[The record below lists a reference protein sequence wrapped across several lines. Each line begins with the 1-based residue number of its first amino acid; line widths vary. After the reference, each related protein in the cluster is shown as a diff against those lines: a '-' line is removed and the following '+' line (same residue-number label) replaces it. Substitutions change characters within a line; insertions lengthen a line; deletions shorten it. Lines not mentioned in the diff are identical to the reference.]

1 MDAPIVT
8 LKRGRARPFWFGC
21 PIVFSGAVESVAGNP
36 APGALVQVLDAEG
49 RPVGHGFFN
58 PASAYRVRIVRLERP
73 AEPSPD
79 PGAIIDARIRQALA
93 LRAALGLPSADTTAW
108 RLLNSEGDALSG
120 LTVDVFDRTVVA
132 QASALWAEVHRDRI
146 TESLR
151 AALGADVRVVHR
163 ISSHVRRE
171 EGLGA
176 QPAGDAPP
184 VEVLEGGL
192 RYEVDVRQGQKTGF
206 YIDQRENRARVR
218 AMAAGRRVLD
228 AYCFTGGFSLAAAA
242 GGAAEVLGIDSS
254 APAIEGARRAAAAN
268 GLGKARFEV
277 ADAVEALQS
286 RGRWDLVICDPPKLA
301 GGRSELEAALMKYKR
316 VNRAAIEA
324 VEPGGL
330 LVTCSCSS
338 VVRRDLLIEVIR
350 DAATEAGRRV
360 SITSV
365 LGAAP
370 DHPIHPSWPEGEYLK
385 CVVAGV
391 W

>member
-1 MDAPIVT
+1 MDVPLVT

-49 RPVGHGFFN
+49 RAVGHGFFN

-73 AEPSPD
+73 AEPPPE

-93 LRAALGLPSADTTAW
+93 LRAALGLPSAQTTAW
-108 RLLNSEGDALSG
+108 RLLNSEGDSLSG
-120 LTVDVFDRTVVA
+120 LTVDVFGRTVVA
-132 QASALWAEVHRDRI
+132 QASAVWAEVHRDRV

-151 AALGADVRVVHR
+151 SALGADVRVVHR
-163 ISSHVRRE
+163 IASHVRRE

-176 QPAGDAPP
+176 SPPADAPP

-192 RYEVDVRQGQKTGF
+192 RSEVDVRQGQKTGF
-206 YIDQRENRARVR
+206 YVDQRENRARVR

-242 GGAAEVLGIDSS
+242 GGASEVLGIDSS
-254 APAIEGARRAAAAN
+254 APAIEAARRAAATN
-268 GLGKARFEV
+268 GLGNARFEV
-277 ADAVEALQS
+277 ADAVEAMAS

-301 GGRSELEAALMKYKR
+301 GGRSELEAALAKYKR

-338 VVRRDLLIEVIR
+338 ALRRDLLVEVIR

-360 SITSV
+360 AITSV

-370 DHPIHPSWPEGEYLK
+370 DHPVHPSWPEGEYLK